1 MGETFVEA
9 LRDFSA
15 VGDTDFLGEAED
27 VTVCVIGELD
37 ALVVSDT
44 DVLADLELLGETV
57 PVLVA
62 EELADSDTLTNELTD
77 EDPVP
82 DSDT

>member
-62 EELADSDTLTNELTD
+62 EGLADSETLTNELTD